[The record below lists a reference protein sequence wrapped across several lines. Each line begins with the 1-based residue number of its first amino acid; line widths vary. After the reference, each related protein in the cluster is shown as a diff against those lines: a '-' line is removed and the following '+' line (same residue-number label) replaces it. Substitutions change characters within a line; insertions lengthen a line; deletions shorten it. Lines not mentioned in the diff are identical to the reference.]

1 MDIISFSYGNSN
13 NNNNIFLL
21 SGLGLT
27 RLFQKPNLDLTTAN
41 TRHLNA
47 EPDLVIVFVSP
58 QSERHSMLREAT
70 RYYRDMTHIYHAKF
84 RYVKSLFGLIG
95 LIYCLRDGKFDP
107 EVYTTEKRKWKIIY
121 RKKIFGPS
129 RLGELKNPVHGDKNN
144 ADDVSWPFY
153 SAIDEIVS
161 SCNKITQSNQ
171 NQQILYDNQIDP
183 HQFLYVSVNSD
194 EQTEEEIAP
203 CSSKSSTRSK
213 RMNGDLP
220 DVTISSR
227 KRIKESPALDTSQV
241 PLAQAPLNLRANT
254 YGVKTK
260 IQMTPL
266 VNVRDATKL
275 RRTTTENRSRV
286 PQQQQQP
293 QRQQL
298 HIIRTTVNHVKR
310 ASQSLDRDSSR
321 LRRLRKTLVQ
331 TYPPTSTS
339 TMLNVNENHSSELI
353 RKLNEFIVYTKRR
366 DEEHR
371 IIMIRILESVEKIA
385 NKID

>member
-1 MDIISFSYGNSN
+1 
-13 NNNNIFLL
+13 
-21 SGLGLT
+21 
-27 RLFQKPNLDLTTAN
+27 
-41 TRHLNA
+41 
-47 EPDLVIVFVSP
+47 
-58 QSERHSMLREAT
+58 
-70 RYYRDMTHIYHAKF
+70 MTHIYHAKF
-84 RYVKSLFGLIG
+84 RWTENLTLKFIRLRKENGKLFTGRKYSAQAGWEHI
-95 LIYCLRDGKFDP
+95 LRQMKVEFPTIMADVHYRVLK
-107 EVYTTEKRKWKIIY
+107 KKWSNLLQQYK
-121 RKKIFGPS
+121 
-129 RLGELKNPVHGDKNN
+129 ELKNPVHGDKNN

-194 EQTEEEIAP
+194 EQPEEEIAP

-227 KRIKESPALDTSQV
+227 KCIKDSPALDTSQV

-266 VNVRDATKL
+266 VNVRDVTKL

-286 PQQQQQP
+286 PQQQQQQQP
-293 QRQQL
+293 QHQQL

-310 ASQSLDRDSSR
+310 TSQSLNRDSSR
-321 LRRLRKTLVQ
+321 LKRLRKTLVQ